1 MVKALRDLQAYCEL
15 IMFTYIPKGL
25 CDSFLNKVPELRNI
39 FSYILTGGDL
49 LLSDEGLLIKDVS
62 HLL

>member
-1 MVKALRDLQAYCEL
+1 
-15 IMFTYIPKGL
+15 
-25 CDSFLNKVPELRNI
+25 LRNI